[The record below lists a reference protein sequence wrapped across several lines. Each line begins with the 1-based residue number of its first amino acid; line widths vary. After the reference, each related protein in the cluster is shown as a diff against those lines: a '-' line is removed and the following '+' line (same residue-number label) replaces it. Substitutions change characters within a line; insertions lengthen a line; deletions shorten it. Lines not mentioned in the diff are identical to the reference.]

1 MVVRKRLD
9 ISGPAIVFV
18 TTTVFKW
25 RPILTKE
32 QVASIVI
39 KELQKTRSLFKMSFI
54 SYVIMPSHIHLLL
67 GFHDISN
74 LSKFVQTFKSI
85 TSRQIKRL
93 SLKELYENDYKLW
106 KPRFDDLIVTSER
119 QLKIKMEYIH
129 NNPVKA
135 GLVEQA
141 EDWTYSSAVD
151 WLTDRSGLI
160 TIDKEYNWLLEK

>member
-54 SYVIMPSHIHLLL
+54 SYVIMPSHIHFLL
-67 GFHDISN
+67 GFHEISD

-93 SLKELYENDYKLW
+93 SLKELYENDYK
-106 KPRFDDLIVTSER
+106 V
-119 QLKIKMEYIH
+119 ME
-129 NNPVKA
+129 A
-135 GLVEQA
+135 
-141 EDWTYSSAVD
+141 TF
-151 WLTDRSGLI
+151 R
-160 TIDKEYNWLLEK
+160 

>member
-25 RPILTKE
+25 KPILTKE
-32 QVASIVI
+32 KVAGIVI
-39 KELQKTRSLFKMSFI
+39 KELQNTQVLYEMNFI

-67 GFHDISN
+67 GFHDISK

-85 TSRQIKRL
+85 TSRQTMRL
-93 SLKELYENDYKLW
+93 SLKELQENDYKLW
-106 KPRFDDLIVTSER
+106 KPRFDDLIVNSEK

-135 GLVEQA
+135 GFVEHA

-151 WLTDRSGLI
+151 WLTARRGLLS
-160 TIDKEYNWLLEK
+160 IDKEYQWLVEK

>member
-32 QVASIVI
+32 TVASIVI
-39 KELQKTRSLFKMSFI
+39 KELQNTQSLFKMSFI
-54 SYVIMPSHIHLLL
+54 GYVIMPSHIHLLL
-67 GFHDISN
+67 GFHDIFN

-106 KPRFDDLIVTSER
+106 KPRFDDLIVT
-119 QLKIKMEYIH
+119 
-129 NNPVKA
+129 
-135 GLVEQA
+135 
-141 EDWTYSSAVD
+141 
-151 WLTDRSGLI
+151 
-160 TIDKEYNWLLEK
+160 

>member
-32 QVASIVI
+32 TVASIVI
-39 KELQKTRSLFKMSFI
+39 KELQNTQSLFKMSFI
-54 SYVIMPSHIHLLL
+54 GYVIMPSHIHLLL
-67 GFHDISN
+67 GFHDIFN

-135 GLVEQA
+135 ELVEQA

-160 TIDKEYNWLLEK
+160 TIDKEYQWLVEK